1 MSSAAVVLMDHW
13 REAKIKQQIRHAS
26 LVQEAED
33 YLKDSNKEI
42 HTLYAAATMVC
53 DHSSISA
60 SIEQR
65 LERCSHPR
73 GYEDYEVISCDVCQK
88 VINHD

>member
-1 MSSAAVVLMDHW
+1 MSSAAEVLMSHW

-53 DHSSISA
+53 DHNSISL
-60 SIEQR
+60 SMEQR

-73 GYEDYEVISCDVCQK
+73 GYEDYEVATCDICLK
-88 VINHD
+88 VMYHL

>member
-13 REAKIKQQIRHAS
+13 REAKIKQEVRHAS

-53 DHSSISA
+53 DHTYISIT
-60 SIEQR
+60 IEQR
-65 LERCSHPR
+65 AERCSHPR
-73 GYEDYEVISCDVCQK
+73 GFENYEVISCDVCQK
-88 VINHD
+88 VINYD

>member
-1 MSSAAVVLMDHW
+1 MSSAAVVLMNHW

-42 HTLYAAATMVC
+42 HTLYAAANMVC
-53 DHSSISA
+53 DHSSISVH
-60 SIEQR
+60 IEQR
-65 LERCSHPR
+65 AERCSHPR
-73 GYEDYEVISCDVCQK
+73 GFENYEVSICDVCQK

>member
-13 REAKIKQQIRHAS
+13 REAKIKQEVRHAS

-53 DHSSISA
+53 DHNSISL
-60 SIEQR
+60 SMEQR

-73 GYEDYEVISCDVCQK
+73 GYEDYEVATCDICLK
-88 VINHD
+88 VMHHL

>member
-1 MSSAAVVLMDHW
+1 MSSAAEVLMQHW
-13 REAKIKQQIRHAS
+13 IEAKMQQEVRHAR

-42 HTLYAAATMVC
+42 NTLKAAATMVC
-53 DHSSISA
+53 DHTNISVT
-60 SIEQR
+60 IEER

-73 GYEDYEVISCDVCQK
+73 GFEDYEVRICDVCKK
-88 VINHD
+88 VMD

>member
-53 DHSSISA
+53 DHNSISL
-60 SIEQR
+60 SMEQR
-65 LERCSHPR
+65 AERCSHPR
-73 GYEDYEVISCDVCQK
+73 GFENYEVISCDVCQK
-88 VINHD
+88 VINYD

>member
-1 MSSAAVVLMDHW
+1 MSSAAEVLMSHW

-53 DHSSISA
+53 DHTNISIT
-60 SIEQR
+60 IEQR
-65 LERCSHPR
+65 AERCSHPR
-73 GYEDYEVISCDVCQK
+73 GFEDYKVRTCDVCQK
-88 VINHD
+88 VMD

>member
-13 REAKIKQQIRHAS
+13 REAKIKQEVRHAS

-53 DHSSISA
+53 DHNSISL
-60 SIEQR
+60 SMEQR
-65 LERCSHPR
+65 AERCSHPR
-73 GYEDYEVISCDVCQK
+73 GFENYEVSICDVCKK
-88 VINHD
+88 VMD